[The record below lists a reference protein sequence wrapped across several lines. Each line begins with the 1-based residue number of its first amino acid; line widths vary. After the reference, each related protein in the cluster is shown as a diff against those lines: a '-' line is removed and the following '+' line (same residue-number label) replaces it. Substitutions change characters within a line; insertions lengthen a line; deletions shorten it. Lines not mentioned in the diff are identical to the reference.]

1 MVIMALDLAGN
12 ISLTLSIVSLFLL
25 VLGIPLV
32 RDLKNAENFRRH
44 GYLTIVALAIETI
57 LVFIVMIPSFTKNFD
72 AVLSLSLLSGLDT
85 WLHFGLGVVAEVA
98 GFVYVVM
105 WLAFS
110 PSTMQC
116 MRFRR
121 YMMPTFIIWIIA
133 VISGALIHLLQ
144 LF

>member
-12 ISLTLSIVSLFLL
+12 ITLILSIASMFLL
-25 VLGIPLV
+25 ILGIPLV

-44 GYLTIVALAIETI
+44 GYFTIVALAIETI

-72 AVLSLSLLSGLDT
+72 AILSLSPLSAVDT
-85 WLHFGLGVVAEVA
+85 WLHLGLGIVAEVA

-110 PSTMQC
+110 PSTMRC
-116 MRFRR
+116 IRFRK
-121 YMMPTFIIWIIA
+121 YMMPTFIIWIIS

>member
-1 MVIMALDLAGN
+1 MPLDLAGN
-12 ISLTLSIVSLFLL
+12 ITLALSTVSLFLL
-25 VLGIPLV
+25 ILGIPLV
-32 RDLKNAENFRRH
+32 RDLKSPENFKRH
-44 GYLTIVALAIETI
+44 GYLTIVALATETI
-57 LVFIVMIPSFTKNFD
+57 LVFIVMIPSFTNNFD
-72 AVLSLSLLSGLDT
+72 EVLSLSPLSALDT
-85 WLHFGLGVVAEVA
+85 WLHVGLGVVAEVA
-98 GFVYVVM
+98 GFIYVVM

-116 MRFRR
+116 LRFRR

>member
-1 MVIMALDLAGN
+1 
-12 ISLTLSIVSLFLL
+12 
-25 VLGIPLV
+25 
-32 RDLKNAENFRRH
+32 
-44 GYLTIVALAIETI
+44 
-57 LVFIVMIPSFTKNFD
+57 MIPSFTNNFD
-72 AVLSLSLLSGLDT
+72 VVLSLSPLSALNT
-85 WLHFGLGVVAEVA
+85 WLHVGLGVVAEVA

-116 MRFRR
+116 IRFRR

-133 VISGALIHLLQ
+133 VISGTLIHLLQ

>member
-1 MVIMALDLAGN
+1 MPLDLAGN
-12 ISLTLSIVSLFLL
+12 ITLTLSIASLFLL
-25 VLGIPLV
+25 IVGVPLV
-32 RDLKNAENFRRH
+32 RELKNAQNFKRH

-57 LVFIVMIPSFTKNFD
+57 LVFIVMIPSFTSNFD
-72 AVLSLSLLSGLDT
+72 DVLSLSALSALNT
-85 WLHFGLGVVAEVA
+85 WLHVGLGVIAEVA

-110 PSTMQC
+110 LSTMQC
-116 MRFRR
+116 LRFRK

>member
-1 MVIMALDLAGN
+1 MPLDLAGN
-12 ISLTLSIVSLFLL
+12 IALILSIISLFLL
-25 VLGIPLV
+25 ILGIPLV
-32 RDLKNAENFRRH
+32 RNLRNVENFKRH

-57 LVFIVMIPSFTKNFD
+57 LVFVVMIPSFTNN
-72 AVLSLSLLSGLDT
+72 LNEILLLSPLSALNT
-85 WLHFGLGVVAEVA
+85 WLHVCLGVVAEVA
-98 GFVYVVM
+98 GFVYVAV

-116 MRFRR
+116 TRFRR

-133 VISGALIHLLQ
+133 IVSGALIHLLQ

>member
-1 MVIMALDLAGN
+1 MVFITLDLAGN
-12 ISLTLSIVSLFLL
+12 IALTLSIASLFLL
-25 VLGIPLV
+25 ILGIPLV
-32 RDLKNAENFRRH
+32 RDLKNAENFKRH
-44 GYLTIVALAIETI
+44 GYLTIVALAIETV
-57 LVFIVMIPSFTKNFD
+57 LVFIVMIPSFTNNFD
-72 AVLSLSLLSGLDT
+72 AVLSLSLLPALDT
-85 WLHFGLGVVAEVA
+85 WLHVGLDIVAEVA

-116 MRFRR
+116 IRFRR
-121 YMMPTFIIWIIA
+121 YIMPTFIIWIIA

>member
-1 MVIMALDLAGN
+1 MPLDLAGN
-12 ISLTLSIVSLFLL
+12 IALTLSIVSLFLL
-25 VLGIPLV
+25 ILGIPLV
-32 RDLKNAENFRRH
+32 RNLKNAENFKRH

-57 LVFIVMIPSFTKNFD
+57 LVLIIMIPSFTRSFD
-72 AVLSLSLLSGLDT
+72 AILSLSPLSALDT
-85 WLHFGLGVVAEVA
+85 WLHVGLGVVAEVA

-116 MRFRR
+116 LRFRR